1 MAVTNF
7 EVYPT
12 ADLHLLITP
21 VKTVYQ
27 IKPRGMTSATYD
39 SVGMGLHATE
49 GQSLTGNGNPAN
61 VTTEYIDFN
70 AAVATVDKGKFT
82 AVAAGDTVGYI
93 KVTDKTN
100 ADPAKHIV
108 SELPVRVRV
117 HDHIDD
123 FWIGNN
129 SITIHEGES
138 NYVITVY
145 ARFSD
150 GKIGDITYHP
160 YLTFTSADAAKLSV
174 DAEGR
179 LSGKQKN
186 NTVKITVTHNG
197 TSKDIDVNVIE
208 PLSTERPFLV
218 PVLGNGSFT
227 ERKNMLILSEG
238 FKDTPEDKALFTE
251 LVDTLVKDE
260 LFGTNAY
267 SPYHHL
273 KDSFLVWKA
282 FLPSTEDGL
291 TIRNPVKADGT
302 PIETKP
308 DYETNMEGFT
318 QVKNT
323 FFGLAMG
330 NRFSEKSSY
339 PYDITNAANGT
350 TTPDLWW
357 IPQSAA
363 RTISQDNR
371 RSAKTHFLNEFMYKV
386 IRSLRLKE
394 NATTDPN
401 KDVWQ
406 IWSREKN
413 FRDGA
418 AICFIAKDGFRCGTN
433 TVSALKF
440 PGKDSFPYGALFLT
454 MGKDQDKHKIQTRA
468 GINKI
473 IDHPSGIEVVI
484 PALLNMSNLKTDVF
498 DLASTIAHELAHS
511 MRMGDEYESSKEENQ
526 LALPAPQPGQK
537 TKIEEN
543 FINLLDYYK
552 IKDAVDAYPKI
563 NNAKLIWNWHLMD
576 KASVLKSDSVKGS
589 GASNNTITITIKNGD
604 GINFP
609 LHSQVFLRHPLMN
622 TDADNLQKNII
633 GPLEVIEAKVVTGN
647 DTLKLKQTSAIADSF
662 PKGSVVFIPLKNKA
676 GEIQTLIHPKV
687 NAYLIAKREPFNHQN
702 KMAPAYYNTLHIE
715 NETENPEA
723 IAGFN
728 LPPRAFELVG
738 NYEGGGTYNTKVYR
752 PTGTGMMRSSKHTEI
767 VQAKDPFDP
776 TRTIKAPTTK
786 NGQFSIVNKYIIIN
800 HIDPSQLPK
809 LNNELPDKSER
820 NL

>member
-12 ADLHLLITP
+12 ADLHLLINP
-21 VKTVYQ
+21 AKTVYQ
-27 IKPRGMTSATYD
+27 IKPRGTYSLTYD
-39 SVGMGLHATE
+39 TVGMGLHATE
-49 GQSLTGNGNPAN
+49 GKSLTGNGNPAN

-108 SELPVRVRV
+108 SELPLRVRV
-117 HDHIDD
+117 HDHIDE
-123 FWIGNN
+123 FWIGNT

-145 ARFSD
+145 ARFDD
-150 GKIGDITYHP
+150 GKIGDISYHP
-160 YLTFTSADAAKLSV
+160 YLTFSSADATKLSV

-179 LSGKQKN
+179 LTGKIKN

-197 TSKDIDVNVIE
+197 VSKDIDVNVVD
-208 PLSTERPFLV
+208 PLSTQR
-218 PVLGNGSFT
+218 PVLELVQGNGLFT
-227 ERKNMLILSEG
+227 EKKNMLILSEG
-238 FKDTPEDKALFTE
+238 FKDTPEDKDLFNE
-251 LVDTLVKDE
+251 LVTKLLKDE

-273 KDSFLVWKA
+273 KDGFLVWKA
-282 FLPSTEDGL
+282 FLPSKEDGV
-291 TIRNPVKADGT
+291 TVKNPVKADGT
-302 PIETKP
+302 PIETKA

-318 QVKNT
+318 QVKDT

-330 NRFSEKSSY
+330 DRISEKNSY
-339 PYDITNAANGT
+339 AYDITNAANGT

-357 IPQSAA
+357 SPRSPA
-363 RTISQDNR
+363 RTLLQDKR
-371 RSAKTHFLNEFMYKV
+371 RSAKEYFINEFMYKV
-386 IRSLRLKE
+386 IRSLRLVG
-394 NATTDPN
+394 NPAADPN

-418 AICFIAKDGFRCGTN
+418 AICFIAKDRFRCGTN

-440 PGKDSFPYGALFLT
+440 PGKDPFPFGALFLT
-454 MGKDQDKHKIQTRA
+454 IGKDGSKHKIQTRA
-468 GINKI
+468 ATNKI
-473 IDHPSGIEVVI
+473 IDHPSGIEVVA
-484 PALLNMSNLKTDVF
+484 PAVLNITNLGTDVF
-498 DLASTIAHELAHS
+498 DLTSTIGHEFAHA
-511 MRMGDEYESSKEENQ
+511 MRMGDEYESSKEQNQ
-526 LALPAPQPGQK
+526 IALPAPQPGQK
-537 TKIEEN
+537 TTIDAN
-543 FINLLDYYK
+543 YINLLDYYK
-552 IKDAVDAYPKI
+552 LKDAVDPYPKI

-576 KASVLKSDSVKGS
+576 KASVLKSDGVKGS
-589 GASNNTITITIKNGD
+589 GNTITVTIKNGD

-633 GPLEVIEAKVVTGN
+633 GPLEVIEAKVVSGN
-647 DTLKLKQTSAIADSF
+647 DTLKLKQASAIADSF
-662 PKGSVVFIPLKNKA
+662 PKGSVVFIPLKNKT
-676 GEIQTLIHPKV
+676 GDIQTLIHPKV
-687 NAYLIAKREPFNHQN
+687 SAYLTAKKEPFNHPD
-702 KMAPAYYNTLHIE
+702 KTVAAYYNTP
-715 NETENPEA
+715 NVQGETENPEA

-752 PTGTGMMRSSKHTEI
+752 PTGAGMMRSFKHTETT
-767 VQAKDPFDP
+767 QAPDPLDP
-776 TRTIKAPTTK
+776 TKTIEVKTK
-786 NGQFSIVNKYIIIN
+786 KNAQFSIVNKYIIIN